1 MARPRSFDASDLVP
15 DANTTDNLETK
26 EVLGNKADS
35 AAGAVNNTNSVVA
48 YVKAIFSA
56 TVAGGQIN
64 WQQSDTSNLDEDG
77 GRYSF
82 DVGVVDRDTGAVASA
97 NINIASAVV
106 TLEKSTA
113 GGAFSTVG
121 ITQPTVAK
129 ADGLVTVSAD
139 VVATEWQVGDHFK
152 ATLTTV
158 SATNSAS
165 GTEFMPSMVWMGEIV
180 EDFDVKTTV
189 DDIDTDLGEP
199 TDANSAATVHGRLKV
214 ATADDTAN
222 TLLIH
227 AVGNKSDAGSA
238 ASTASLVALS
248 RLLVDTYAATTGT
261 ADSGTTTTMV
271 DAERTEAAAS
281 DLEGQMLI
289 FTTGNNDRV
298 ARIIVDF
305 DPATDTITVAPA
317 YADAIAAGDKYVII
331 PADFANALDLALNAT
346 GVAIATNSLADQ
358 LYIGA
363 SEQLRT
369 FIAKTGGT
377 AIGTSKSIVNAIGN
391 TGDAPVPAADNATA
405 AGSSSLQATLG
416 RKDDTSLGVTA
427 TAGTTNTLFRA
438 AQSVLDRTA
447 TPAAADNTTAAG
459 SARLGETLG
468 RKDDAAATA
477 VNATNTALNYLK
489 GVQTSVGFTGDVANE
504 SGSVN
509 AKLASVLGDVDT
521 LRDTAITAPTTNT
534 IEDQLFVAAGEQLR
548 KFIALTG
555 GKQVATG
562 KSILDAL
569 GSDGSTVTDS
579 AVSVLG
585 AIGADN
591 ANNAFASTNVVA
603 NRDGSLLERNEQV
616 IQNVGTWNGVTT
628 GTHTQTAA
636 GGTGEQEVLAVTG
649 ITTPTHVLAYLDF
662 TNLTQSAT
670 VRFYMKVDG
679 TNYRSIDP
687 EKAWTTAD
695 EDGIAIDQWVVHDYK
710 ITIASSVAEDA
721 DRSVP
726 FRHTR
731 LVAG

>member
-298 ARIIVDF
+298 GRIIVDF

-489 GVQTSVGFTGDVANE
+489 GVQTSVGFTGDAANE

-509 AKLASVLGDVDT
+509 AKLASVLGDVDKLT
-521 LRDTAITAPTTNT
+521 DSALTNAETANTAYYKIANAWEVEATT
-534 IEDQLFVAAGEQLR
+534 AAADASVGSGAEENLLS
-548 KFIALTG
+548 KGALTG
-555 GKQVATG
+555 TPRFKLEGTLCNVVSLGSNTQITFRVKAEINGTLRTLHSDTVGQNVRTATG
-562 KSILDAL
+562 AFDLLSVTGLQ
-569 GSDGSTVTDS
+569 GSVASRNIVVTVTGNNAANDGSVEATIITS
-579 AVSVLG
+579 KA
-585 AIGADN
+585 
-591 ANNAFASTNVVA
+591 
-603 NRDGSLLERNEQV
+603 
-616 IQNVGTWNGVTT
+616 GV
-628 GTHTQTAA
+628 
-636 GGTGEQEVLAVTG
+636 
-649 ITTPTHVLAYLDF
+649 
-662 TNLTQSAT
+662 
-670 VRFYMKVDG
+670 
-679 TNYRSIDP
+679 
-687 EKAWTTAD
+687 
-695 EDGIAIDQWVVHDYK
+695 
-710 ITIASSVAEDA
+710 
-721 DRSVP
+721 
-726 FRHTR
+726 
-731 LVAG
+731 